1 MEVTVI
7 LALAV
12 ATFVFVVTPG
22 PGIVALLSRTMARG
36 IAQGLLLGV
45 GLIMGDFIYLIAVL
59 ASLHS
64 AADVIAPFMIYV
76 RIFGAI
82 FLAYVG
88 IMQWRSPP
96 ITAEQARL
104 LDAGRRRSLWQTLGA
119 GVAISGTNPKV
130 MVFYLSFLPQFV
142 DLTQLTL
149 LDSVIIMI
157 TIASMLFAGC
167 LVYAV
172 GANNLF
178 KLIKNESSARL
189 MNRITGGSI
198 VAVAFVMVATI

>member
-82 FLAYVG
+82 FLAHVG

-167 LVYAV
+167 LVYAI